1 MIEVVLHSGRLSR
14 TVLMPEG
21 WAEIN
26 PKQMALVADVL
37 FADLT
42 AEELDVFLVV
52 ILSGINKKELRNC
65 SAEVMHNN
73 LIPLIEWAKK
83 ECTLTQQLFPVIS
96 NKWGADYYGP
106 DSELD
111 NLRLAEYDC
120 AEKEL
125 HAWQNTITNNELE
138 QDNNLLYR
146 FIACLYRKSKKNYK
160 PTDTDRR
167 EAFNQGAIQINAE
180 KLKKLLPIGN
190 ALAIALWYRACKA
203 KISELYAELFEGDDN
218 NQEQSSIDNF
228 PLMRMIAKSGIYG
241 DFEKVEQMYL
251 YTALTELS
259 ESLKEQQRI
268 EEQNQQNQSDE

>member
-1 MIEVVLHSGRLSR
+1 
-14 TVLMPEG
+14 MPED
-21 WAEIN
+21 WTEIS

-37 FADLT
+37 FADFS

-52 ILSGINKKELRNC
+52 ILSGINKKELRIC
-65 SAEVMHNN
+65 SPEVMNEK
-73 LIPLIEWAKK
+73 LIPLVAWAKK
-83 ECTLTQQLFPVIS
+83 ECTLTQQIFPVIA

-106 DSELD
+106 ESELD

-125 HAWQNTITNNELE
+125 HAWQSALNAEGQKPDE
-138 QDNNLLYR
+138 NLLYR
-146 FIACLYRKSKKNYK
+146 FIACLYRKGKKNYK
-160 PTDTDRR
+160 ATDTDRR
-167 EAFNQGAIQINAE
+167 EAFNQGAVQINAE

-203 KISELYAELFEGDDN
+203 KISELYAELFEGEESE
-218 NQEQSSIDNF
+218 QEPSSIDNF

-259 ESLKEQQRI
+259 ESLKEQQRL